1 VATDDGMVGGVLDGR
16 YRLTAHLR
24 PGRFGDFWRGIRIAD
39 RAPVAIKLL
48 KPELFENPTAMARFS
63 RETRLL
69 ASFSHPNLLR
79 VIEHGRTRAG
89 APWIVTEPHDGRLL
103 SDAVS
108 ELSLSIGD
116 VCNIGAQIAL
126 VLAATHARGII
137 HRGLDPEAILL
148 VRNPHGREVVKLQ
161 DFGLAHMART
171 RGPAST
177 DPALTKVGERLGRY
191 EYMAPEYI
199 EEQVLDARTDLY
211 VLGVIL
217 FEMLAG
223 QPPFVGAPLMV
234 LMKHVSDDPW
244 APSELAEQ
252 DVPGW
257 LDELILSMLSK
268 DSVDRPQS
276 AAIVARALME
286 RRWPIPRMPSGG
298 PPTGLR

>member
-1 VATDDGMVGGVLDGR
+1 MATDNGMVGGVLDGR

-39 RAPVAIKLL
+39 HAPVAIKLL

-79 VIEHGRTRAG
+79 VIEHGRTSAG

-108 ELSLSIGD
+108 ELSLSIAE
-116 VCNIGAQIAL
+116 VCSIGAQIAL

-199 EEQVLDARTDLY
+199 EELVLDARTDLY

-223 QPPFVGAPLMV
+223 QPPFVGTPLQIHA
-234 LMKHVSDDPW
+234 KHVGEKPW
-244 APSELAEQ
+244 APSELTERE
-252 DVPGW
+252 VPPW
-257 LDELILSMLSK
+257 LDDVILSLLAK
-268 DSVDRPQS
+268 DPADRPQS
-276 AAIVARALME
+276 GAEVARIL
-286 RRWPIPRMPSGG
+286 
-298 PPTGLR
+298 TLRGA